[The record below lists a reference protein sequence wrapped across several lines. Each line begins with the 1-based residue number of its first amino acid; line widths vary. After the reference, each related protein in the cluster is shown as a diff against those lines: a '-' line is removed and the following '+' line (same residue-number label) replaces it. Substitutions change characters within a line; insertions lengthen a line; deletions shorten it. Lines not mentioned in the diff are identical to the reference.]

1 MTRFLVTGGA
11 GFIGSH
17 LVQRLVR
24 DGHDVTVLDDFSSG
38 DRENLAGVADRIR
51 VIEGSITD
59 ANACRDAMRGATYV
73 LHHAAMASVPASMA
87 DPARANAVNAGGTVC
102 LLEAARASGV
112 ARFVNVSTCALYG
125 DDPVLP
131 KTEAMI
137 SKPLS
142 PYAAS
147 KAAAELFSDMYHRAF
162 GLQTVSLRYFNVFG
176 ARQSAESD
184 YAAVIPK
191 FIRAAVMNESPI
203 IFGDGEQTRDFIHV
217 DNVVEANLLACTATH
232 VTGPFNMGSG
242 TRTSV
247 NSLWHQIKQMTG
259 TSVEPR
265 YESGHPGEV
274 RDSVCSLERSHAL
287 LGYRQVTSF
296 EAGLRSTIEFHR
308 QGLAHEMARPVGRLT
323 VGG

>member
-1 MTRFLVTGGA
+1 MTTYLVTGGA

-17 LVQRLVR
+17 LVQRLVH

-38 DRENLAGVADRIR
+38 DRENIANVADRIR

-59 ANACRDAMRGATYV
+59 ANACREAMRGATYV

-87 DPARANAVNAGGTVC
+87 DPARANAVNTGGTVA
-102 LLEAARASGV
+102 LLEAARAAGV
-112 ARFVNVSTCALYG
+112 ARFVNVSTCAHYG
-125 DDPVLP
+125 DDPALP
-131 KTEAMI
+131 KTESMT

-147 KAAAELFSDMYHRAF
+147 KAAAELFSDMYQRAF

-191 FIRAAVMNESPI
+191 FIRAAVMNEAPI

-217 DNVVEANLLACTATH
+217 DNVVEANLLACTAPH
-232 VTGPFNMGSG
+232 ATGPFNIGSG
-242 TRTSV
+242 TRTSL
-247 NSLWHQIKQMTG
+247 NSLWRQIKQMTG

-265 YESGHPGEV
+265 YESGRPGEV

-308 QGLAHEMARPVGRLT
+308 QVLTREMARA
-323 VGG
+323 